1 MMTHN
6 LIIVTE
12 ISIEFATLDLHVMEL
27 SRVSPMS
34 IIMLGAW
41 SKLDGIGI
49 AWHLPQ
55 HNG

>member
-34 IIMLGAW
+34 IIMLGALAHHILTW
-41 SKLDGIGI
+41 NTSYSGPI
-49 AWHLPQ
+49 P
-55 HNG
+55 